1 MHVKKTVRKKA
12 RIEIIPLID
21 VIMFLMAA
29 FVLVM
34 LTMNKNKHIRVELPV
49 PAPPDLLKKEEPVK
63 PVTISIDTA
72 GDYFWD
78 KQRVSIDDL
87 IVRLKSHKVSSADPK
102 VVIEGEVGAQFG
114 KAVVVID
121 EARAAGIDKVTFD
134 PMAKNS
140 VRQ

>member
-1 MHVKKTVRKKA
+1 MQVKKSVRKKA

-34 LTMNKNKHIRVELPV
+34 LSMSKNKSIPLELPK
-49 PAPPDLLKKEEPVK
+49 AGPPGPETAEK

-72 GDYFWD
+72 GDYFWNLE
-78 KQRVSIDDL
+78 RVSPDDL
-87 IVRLKSHKVSSADPK
+87 LIRLNGLKAQLADPK
-102 VVIEGEVGAQFG
+102 ILINGEIGAQFG

-121 EARAAGIDKVTFD
+121 EARKAGIMKVSIDTK
-134 PMAKNS
+134 AKETI
-140 VRQ
+140 R